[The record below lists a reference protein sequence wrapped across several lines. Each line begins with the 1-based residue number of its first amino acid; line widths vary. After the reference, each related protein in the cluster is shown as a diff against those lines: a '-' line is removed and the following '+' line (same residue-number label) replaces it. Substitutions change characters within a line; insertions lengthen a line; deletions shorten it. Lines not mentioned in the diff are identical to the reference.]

1 MSAVYVC
8 AFVGGL
14 GGHQMNY
21 LAYLVTQSILMGATI
36 DYAILFTDYYR
47 EKRMYL
53 PIWQALRKSYKNTI
67 HSIMTSG
74 LILIL
79 CPYIMSM
86 LLTDPTI
93 SLILQSISVGAL
105 SAILLI
111 IFVLPGLLA
120 AFDKVVVK
128 KGAHPKD

>member
-1 MSAVYVC
+1 MTYNDIAWGE
-8 AFVGGL
+8 AKALQG
-14 GGHQMNY
+14 Q
-21 LAYLVTQSILMGATI
+21 LVAWRRTLHRIPERGM
-36 DYAILFTDYYR
+36 
-47 EKRMYL
+47 KL

-67 HSIMTSG
+67 PSIMTSG

-79 CPYIMSM
+79 CPYIVSM

-93 SLILQSISVGAL
+93 SLILHSISVGAL

-120 AFDKVVVK
+120 AFDKIVVK
-128 KGAHPKD
+128 KGSHP

>member
-8 AFVGGL
+8 VFVGGL
-14 GGHQMNY
+14 GGQPMNY
-21 LAYLVTQSILMGATI
+21 LAYLVMQSILMGATI

-53 PIWQALRKSYKNTI
+53 PIWKALRKSYKNTI

-93 SLILQSISVGAL
+93 SPILHSISVGSL
-105 SAILLI
+105 TAILLI

-128 KGAHPKD
+128 KGAHPQE

>member
-1 MSAVYVC
+1 
-8 AFVGGL
+8 
-14 GGHQMNY
+14 MNY

-47 EKRMYL
+47 DKRKKY
-53 PIWQALRKSYKNTI
+53 PIGDALRKSYKNST

-79 CPYIMSM
+79 CPYIMSL
-86 LLTDPTI
+86 LLTDPTL
-93 SLILQSISVGAL
+93 SVILSSISVGAL

-111 IFVLPGLLA
+111 VFVLPGLLA
-120 AFDKVVVK
+120 AFDRVIINK
-128 KGAHPKD
+128 